1 MSKEMRFFVYLL
13 EYYAENKKTTAD
25 RILEIWD
32 KMNLTDFIYD
42 MYEMYHVES
51 IENAYTDIDNL
62 MRTGETT

>member
-32 KMNLTDFIYD
+32 KYNMLQSQFKCFRCIFVYQK
-42 MYEMYHVES
+42 
-51 IENAYTDIDNL
+51 
-62 MRTGETT
+62 